1 MTPALGMLLLW
12 AWSRLGARRPGTA
25 AAATAAAQAPMT
37 ASPAAAQQAAQ
48 QAAQATAAATK
59 PRPAAAGKPPSIEE
73 AFKKSHA
80 AAEQFQKQAE
90 QLKAAT
96 KAAAPWPAAKPPDLP
111 PFPAGWEPDV
121 PPPPAV
127 VTRAWQ
133 LLPVLWKKGKGSKA
147 VETIKG
153 RWITFVAADHGGGKK
168 GITAFRIK
176 AAAAR

>member
-1 MTPALGMLLLW
+1 MTPALGLVLLW
-12 AWSRLGARRPGTA
+12 AWSRLGRKAAGTTSPA
-25 AAATAAAQAPMT
+25 AAAAAAPMT
-37 ASPAAAQQAAQ
+37 ASPSTAS
-48 QAAQATAAATK
+48 QAAQAAAAAAQHAAATQK
-59 PRPAAAGKPPSIEE
+59 PSAISQALQASHNAANLLQQQAQQIT
-73 AFKKSHA
+73 A
-80 AAEQFQKQAE
+80 AR
-90 QLKAAT
+90 

-147 VETIKG
+147 LETIKG

-168 GITAFRIK
+168 GVTAFRVK
-176 AAAAR
+176 AAATK